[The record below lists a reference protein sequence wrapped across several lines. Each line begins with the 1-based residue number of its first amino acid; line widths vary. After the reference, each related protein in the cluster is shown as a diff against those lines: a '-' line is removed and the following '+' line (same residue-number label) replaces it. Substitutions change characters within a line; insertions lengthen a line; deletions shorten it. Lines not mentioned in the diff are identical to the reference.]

1 MTDVWIG
8 PPDSAAFGSTPN
20 NTAKTD
26 TAPRLDVGRDRK
38 SGEGPGTD
46 VPRRARARRA
56 AITIVAILAVLGL
69 GFGLSLKPHE
79 FANTAQV
86 SAWSQDAWGAL
97 VSSLDATRKQMVA
110 SIEGLASGSGSQE
123 SVGPNETPRNV
134 AEVIEQVARGSFVK
148 MDQVRASLEA
158 AIREVGRGVERLD
171 GAVERSRQ
179 DQRDLLAKLDQL
191 HARLERVEHQV
202 ASTSSTRQAPPPEQ
216 PAAAK
221 PAAAL
226 PHQPSSP
233 PAAAPAQPTTP
244 AAHTKRIENWSIR
257 EVVDGMAVLA
267 GPEGLIGVFSGDVVP
282 GVGRVQSI
290 SRRGGRWVVAT
301 TRGVI
306 TADKPR

>member
-1 MTDVWIG
+1 MTDVWIE
-8 PPDSAAFGSTPN
+8 PPDRAAFGSAPSATV
-20 NTAKTD
+20 KSD
-26 TAPRLDVGRDRK
+26 TAPQPDLRRDRK
-38 SGEGPGTD
+38 PGKELETSD
-46 VPRRARARRA
+46 VPRRPWLLRA
-56 AITIVAILAVLGL
+56 AIPIVAILAVVGIGL
-69 GFGLSLKPHE
+69 GLSLKAPE
-79 FANTAQV
+79 FATSAQV
-86 SAWSQDAWGAL
+86 SAWSQDAWSAL
-97 VSSLDATRKQMVA
+97 VSHLDAARKQVVA

-123 SVGPNETPRNV
+123 TADTSKAPRNV

-148 MDQVRASLEA
+148 MDQVGASLEA

-171 GAVERSRQ
+171 GSVERSRQ

-191 HARLERVEHQV
+191 QSRLARVEQHF
-202 ASTSSTRQAPPPEQ
+202 ASTSSMRQAAPSEE

-221 PAAAL
+221 P
-226 PHQPSSP
+226 
-233 PAAAPAQPTTP
+233 PATSTP
-244 AAHTKRIENWSIR
+244 AAVAPPAPPAPKRIENWSIR

>member
-1 MTDVWIG
+1 MTDVWID
-8 PPDSAAFGSTPN
+8 PPHTAAFGSTPN
-20 NTAKTD
+20 ATTRTD
-26 TAPRLDVGRDRK
+26 TAPQLELRRDSK
-38 SGEGPGTD
+38 PGEGPD
-46 VPRRARARRA
+46 VPRRARALRA
-56 AITIVAILAVLGL
+56 ATTIVGVVALLSIGL
-69 GFGLSLKPHE
+69 GVGLKANE
-79 FANTAQV
+79 FVNAAQV
-86 SAWSQDAWGAL
+86 SAWSQDAWGAM
-97 VSSLDATRKQMVA
+97 VSNLDSTRKQMVA
-110 SIEGLASGSGSQE
+110 SIEGLTSGSGSQE
-123 SVGPNETPRNV
+123 TPNEAPRNV
-134 AEVIEQVARGSFVK
+134 ADVIEQVARGSFVK

-171 GAVERSRQ
+171 GSVERSRQ

-191 HARLERVEHQV
+191 QARLERVEHHF
-202 ASTSSTRQAPPPEQ
+202 ASTSSTRQAPPEQ
-216 PAAAK
+216 AAAAK

-226 PHQPSSP
+226 PQQPSAA
-233 PAAAPAQPTTP
+233 PAAAPPTTP
-244 AAHTKRIENWSIR
+244 PAHTRRVENWSLR

>member
-1 MTDVWIG
+1 MTDVWIE
-8 PPDSAAFGSTPN
+8 PPDRAAFGSAPSATVKSDTTPQ
-20 NTAKTD
+20 
-26 TAPRLDVGRDRK
+26 PDVRRDRK
-38 SGEGPGTD
+38 PGKDLETSD
-46 VPRRARARRA
+46 VPRRPWLLRA
-56 AITIVAILAVLGL
+56 ATSIVAILAVVGIGL
-69 GFGLSLKPHE
+69 GLSLKTPE
-79 FANTAQV
+79 FATPTQV

-97 VSSLDATRKQMVA
+97 MSHLNATRKRVVA
-110 SIEGLASGSGSQE
+110 SIEGLASESGSHE
-123 SVGPNETPRNV
+123 TVRSNEAPRNV

-148 MDQVRASLEA
+148 MDQVHASLEA

-171 GAVERSRQ
+171 GSVERGRQ

-191 HARLERVEHQV
+191 QARLERVEHHF
-202 ASTSSTRQAPPPEQ
+202 ASTSSTRQAAPSEQ

-221 PAAAL
+221 PAAT
-226 PHQPSSP
+226 S
-233 PAAAPAQPTTP
+233 TP
-244 AAHTKRIENWSIR
+244 AAVAPPAPPAQAKRIENWSIR

>member
-8 PPDSAAFGSTPN
+8 PPDRAAFGSTPN
-20 NTAKTD
+20 DTAKTD
-26 TAPRLDVGRDRK
+26 TAPPLDVGRDRK
-38 SGEGPGTD
+38 SGDGPGTSD

-79 FANTAQV
+79 FANAAQV

-97 VSSLDATRKQMVA
+97 VSHLDATRKQMVA

-123 SVGPNETPRNV
+123 SVGPNETPKNIG
-134 AEVIEQVARGSFVK
+134 EVIEQVARGSFVK
-148 MDQVRASLEA
+148 MDQVRASLET

-191 HARLERVEHQV
+191 HARLERVEHQL
-202 ASTSSTRQAPPPEQ
+202 ASTSST

-221 PAAAL
+221 PVAA
-226 PHQPSSP
+226 PPPSAA
-233 PAAAPAQPTTP
+233 PAAAPAQPATP
-244 AAHTKRIENWSIR
+244 PAPKRVENWSIR

>member
-1 MTDVWIG
+1 M
-8 PPDSAAFGSTPN
+8 SHLN
-20 NTAKTD
+20 
-26 TAPRLDVGRDRK
+26 
-38 SGEGPGTD
+38 
-46 VPRRARARRA
+46 
-56 AITIVAILAVLGL
+56 
-69 GFGLSLKPHE
+69 
-79 FANTAQV
+79 
-86 SAWSQDAWGAL
+86 
-97 VSSLDATRKQMVA
+97 ATRKRVVA
-110 SIEGLASGSGSQE
+110 SIEGLASESGSQE
-123 SVGPNETPRNV
+123 TVRSNEAPRNV

-148 MDQVRASLEA
+148 MDQVHASLEA

-171 GAVERSRQ
+171 GSVERGRQ

-191 HARLERVEHQV
+191 QARLERVEHHF
-202 ASTSSTRQAPPPEQ
+202 ASTSSTRQAAPSEQ

-221 PAAAL
+221 PAAT
-226 PHQPSSP
+226 S
-233 PAAAPAQPTTP
+233 TP
-244 AAHTKRIENWSIR
+244 AAVAPPAPPAQAKRIENWSIR